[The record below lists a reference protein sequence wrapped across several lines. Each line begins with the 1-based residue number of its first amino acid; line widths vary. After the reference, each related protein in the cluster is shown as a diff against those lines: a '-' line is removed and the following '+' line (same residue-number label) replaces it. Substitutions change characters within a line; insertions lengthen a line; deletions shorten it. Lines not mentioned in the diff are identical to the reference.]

1 MCFLPSMNWLVGPK
15 QLKANHPELSM
26 VQTFLPVSTH
36 PLLTVTLYNAV
47 ILRIL
52 KAKKIKLELLNS
64 LSKSLDSSQA
74 SRDSNVGSLN
84 KEKTEQASNES
95 L

>member
-1 MCFLPSMNWLVGPK
+1 MNWLAGPK
-15 QLKANHPELSM
+15 QLKGNHPELAM

-47 ILRIL
+47 ILPIL
-52 KAKKIKLELLNS
+52 KARKIKLELLNS

-74 SRDSNVGSLN
+74 SQDSNAGSLN
-84 KEKTEQASNES
+84 KEA